1 MGAKRL
7 DCARWSGG
15 LVRTEFSEK
24 RMVSVR
30 SKSGAEATAVQ
41 TLRDFASVIRF

>member
-7 DCARWSGG
+7 DCARWSGV
-15 LVRTEFSEK
+15 LVRTKIYDK
-24 RMVSVR
+24 RMLTLR
-30 SKSGAEATAVQ
+30 SNSGAEATKVQ